1 MRQANTVDL
10 GSVQMH
16 KKVIGDIAVAALNEI
31 PGVNLAEFGF
41 LGDLFDVFGY
51 KHYPA
56 VSVRSDKNGDLSLNL
71 RVNVD
76 YGLNIPNIA
85 SRIQDTVREAI
96 EKTVDIDD
104 VEINVNIQSV
114 QRRDS

>member
-1 MRQANTVDL
+1 MRQTNTVDL

-31 PGVNLAEFGF
+31 PGVSLAEFGF
-41 LGDLFDVFGY
+41 LGDLFDVFGH

-56 VSVRSDKNGDLSLNL
+56 VSVRSDKNGLLSLNL
-71 RVNVD
+71 RVNVE
-76 YGLNIPNIA
+76 YGLNIPSIA
-85 SRIQDTVREAI
+85 SRIQDAVRDAI

-114 QRRDS
+114 ERRNS

>member
-16 KKVIGDIAVAALNEI
+16 KKVIGDIAVAALKEI
-31 PGVNLAEFGF
+31 PGVSLAEFGF
-41 LGDLFDVFGY
+41 LGDIFDIFGH

-56 VSVRSDKNGDLSLNL
+56 VSVRSDKNGALTLNL
-71 RVNVD
+71 RVNVE

-85 SRIQDTVREAI
+85 SRIQDAVSDAI
-96 EKTVDIDD
+96 EKSVEIDD
-104 VEINVNIQSV
+104 VLINVNIQSV
-114 QRRDS
+114 ERRDV

>member
-1 MRQANTVDL
+1 MRQENTVDL

-31 PGVNLAEFGF
+31 PGVGLAEFGF
-41 LGDLFDVFGY
+41 IGDMFDIFGY

-56 VSVRSDKNGDLSLNL
+56 VSVRSDKSGLLSLNL
-71 RVNVD
+71 RIKVE

-85 SRIQDTVREAI
+85 SRIQNTVREAI
-96 EKTVDIDD
+96 EQSVDIDD

-114 QRRDS
+114 ERRDI